1 MSTANKAN
9 SSLSLKRVLFV
20 CFLAVAIAPVILLTT
35 WVQQQSYERER
46 ERVHDTHLLVAS
58 NITNALD
65 RYALDVKAAT
75 TTVANIFESGSPLEP
90 VAPLLS
96 RLEFNH
102 LCLLSPDN
110 KVLAKVMAPNNDAP
124 HMWPQGFDDLRARSS
139 SELSFLPIAIAS
151 SGEPGIWLTQRYQDG
166 RLLVGVINTD
176 YFIAVQQLVKFGERG
191 HAAIVDQAGS
201 VIAHPKSAWV
211 QEAKSLA
218 AISPVQAMMNGER
231 GVIEFYS
238 PAVKAD
244 MVAGYASV
252 PSAGWGVMV
261 PQPLSEL
268 QAAAKRHSYIALVIG
283 LAGVLLAACLAWLLS
298 GWVTGPIT
306 HLVKSTQSWSG
317 GKKPQFGTHK
327 KILPYE
333 LGQLSHAFERMA
345 KRINLTHAELKN
357 QAEKDGLTGL
367 TNRVQIQAALDLAVK
382 NLNPQGATK
391 VGLLYVD
398 LDRFKAINDTL
409 GHAFGDAVLV
419 DVAKRL
425 EAISEDAIVAR
436 LGGDEFLLVV
446 QGMVDRQLLFKKAA
460 EVVKSIQEPF
470 WVDDHS
476 VRIDCAVGIAVAPED
491 ADDAEVCLR
500 RADLAMYHAKRD
512 KEERICFYAPFM
524 QEELDRR
531 QKIEQALRLALQNG
545 GLALAYQPRVDLA
558 SGHALCVEALLRWPT
573 MQEAESVTIPEII
586 MVAEQAGLTNQ
597 LGRWVLDTVYR
608 ETLEVLASDGSPLNV
623 SVNLSAAQFAS
634 PKLASYIVD
643 KALEAEFSTERM
655 EVEITETTAMENFE
669 EACRVLDTLSKYGI
683 SSSIDDFGTGYSSL
697 SYLKRLPVSF
707 IKIDQSFVRNVEKST
722 DDQAIV
728 RTILSLSQTLDIP
741 AVAEGVETKA
751 QLEFLAS
758 EGCQQVQGYWFAK
771 PMPVAEL
778 EDWMAQ
784 RGEMLYADGLRESN
798 HLEETSA
805 LALNLDNIA

>member
-1 MSTANKAN
+1 MSTAATAKK
-9 SSLSLKRVLFV
+9 SLSFKRVLFV
-20 CFLAVAIAPVILLTT
+20 CFLAVAIAPVVMLTA
-35 WVQQQSYERER
+35 WIQQQAYQQER
-46 ERVHDTHLLVAS
+46 ERVHDNHLLVAS
-58 NITNALD
+58 NITHALD

-75 TTVANIFESGSPLEP
+75 TTVAGLFATGSDLQP

-102 LCLLSPDN
+102 LCLLGAEND
-110 KVLAKVMAPNNDAP
+110 VLAKVMAPDNPAP
-124 HMWPQGFDDLRARSS
+124 HMWPGGFDDLRARSS
-139 SELSFLPIAIAS
+139 AELSFLPVAVTAD
-151 SGEPGIWLTQRYQDG
+151 GTPAIWLTQQYEDG

-176 YFIAVQQLVKFGERG
+176 YFLAVQKLVKFGIRG
-191 HAAIVDQAGS
+191 HAAVVDQTGL
-201 VIAHPKSAWV
+201 VVAHPKQAWV
-211 QEAKSLA
+211 EEAKSLA
-218 AISPVQAMMNGER
+218 AISPVQAMVRGES

-244 MVAGYASV
+244 MIAGYATV
-252 PSAGWGVMV
+252 PSSGWGVMV
-261 PQPLSEL
+261 PQPLAEL
-268 QAAAKRHSYIALVIG
+268 KDAAKRHSYIALVIG

-306 HLVKSTQSWSG
+306 HLVKATQNWSG
-317 GKKPQFGTHK
+317 GKRPQFEGPK
-327 KILPYE
+327 EFLPLE
-333 LGQLSHAFERMA
+333 LNQLSRAFERMA
-345 KRINLTHAELKN
+345 KRINLTHAELKH

-367 TNRVQIQAALDLAVK
+367 TNRVEIQSSLNSAVA
-382 NLNPQGATK
+382 NLNARGSTK

-398 LDRFKAINDTL
+398 LDRFKAINDSL
-409 GHAFGDAVLV
+409 GHAFGDEVLV
-419 DVAKRL
+419 SVANRL
-425 EAISEDAIVAR
+425 ETIAEDALVAR
-436 LGGDEFLLVV
+436 LGGDEFLLIV
-446 QGMVDRQLLFKKAA
+446 QGVVDRQLLFSTAA
-460 EVVKSIQEPF
+460 EVVKTIQEPF
-470 WVDDHS
+470 WVGDHS
-476 VRIDCAVGIAVAPED
+476 VRIDCAVGIAVAPDD
-491 ADDAEVCLR
+491 ATDAEVCLR

-524 QEELDRR
+524 QAELDRR
-531 QKIEQALRLALQNG
+531 QKIEQSLRVALQQG
-545 GLALAYQPRVDLA
+545 GLTLAYQPRVDLET
-558 SGHALCVEALLRWPT
+558 GHSLCVEALLRWPA
-573 MQEAESVTIPEII
+573 MQGAESVSVPEII
-586 MVAEQAGLTNQ
+586 QVAEQAGLTNQ

-608 ETLEVLASDGSPLNV
+608 ETIDLLGSDGAPLSV

-643 KALEAEFSTERM
+643 KALEADYSTERM

-707 IKIDQSFVRNVEKST
+707 IKIDQSFVRNVEKSA

-728 RTILSLSQTLDIP
+728 RTILSLSQTLGIP

-751 QLEFLAS
+751 QLEFLAA

-784 RGEMLYADGLRESN
+784 RGEMLYADGLRQSN